1 MSFDS
6 KTESVEN
13 ILLVAQRTA
22 FNKRDFNLV
31 KLLSVVTKRRHKS
44 LLLYTQLTTLQEK
57 MTSEEAFAYP
67 LENKLSKSVYENTH
81 KEAPCR
87 FPSYR
92 AIVEIKNEYSPI
104 KTSIKVTETK
114 AKVQLQDLMDHK
126 SKRLVKLQEKEI
138 LKYLNDRKKD
148 SDELIL
154 ISSWGMDGSSSLSKY
169 HQSFN
174 NSNRNN
180 LQDSDL
186 LVTATSPLRLYVHS
200 DPNNI
205 IWNNMKMK
213 QYYME

>member
-1 MSFDS
+1 
-6 KTESVEN
+6 
-13 ILLVAQRTA
+13 
-22 FNKRDFNLV
+22 
-31 KLLSVVTKRRHKS
+31 
-44 LLLYTQLTTLQEK
+44 
-57 MTSEEAFAYP
+57 MTSEEAFAYF
-67 LENKLSKSVYENTH
+67 LNKKLSKSVYENTH

-92 AIVEIKNEYSPI
+92 AIVKIKNECSPI
-104 KTSIKVTETK
+104 KTSIEVTETK
-114 AKVQLQDLMDHK
+114 AKVQLQDLIDHT
-126 SKRLVKLQEKEI
+126 SKRLVKLQEKET

-169 HQSFN
+169 NQTFN

-186 LVTATSPLRLYVHS
+186 LVTATSPLQLYVHS

-205 IWNNMKMK
+205 LWNSIMSQSIRFCRPIMLEYIKENKEVVSK
-213 QYYME
+213 VKEEV